1 MDSGSGCPCETSTG
15 SPLQIQ
21 LAFASRGSSGIQVI
35 LGKIKNFEQKRG
47 IAQSAQPLISI
58 SLSEEAARRLHDL
71 IEQLTITG
79 D

>member
-1 MDSGSGCPCETSTG
+1 MDSGSDCPCETSTV

-35 LGKIKNFEQKRG
+35 LGTIQNFEQKQV

-58 SLSEEAARRLHDL
+58 SLSDEAARHLHDL
-71 IEQLTITG
+71 IEQLTTTG

>member
-1 MDSGSGCPCETSTG
+1 M
-15 SPLQIQ
+15 
-21 LAFASRGSSGIQVI
+21 I